1 MSVGVAETCRHARPI
16 DDPDGAFSPLV
27 GPLRRRPACGTSPLM
42 RRLLLLLLLLATVAL
57 AVTFSA
63 SSARSAARARV
74 TCGAKALTF
83 LFWPDGHNAIASI
96 NFQSFPYPHMEVY
109 KPAAG
114 TFPDPNEVGIIEFTS
129 TGQPAGGFAKSCT
142 AVKAK
147 LTSSKP
153 LRASTGQP
161 TALTCAFPKPAQ
173 MEFSKSTSPVAIT
186 LRAILPS
193 KKRVLGV
200 EVSARI
206 MDAPG
211 ASTLKYDPKYCS
223 AQPPPS

>member
-1 MSVGVAETCRHARPI
+1 
-16 DDPDGAFSPLV
+16 
-27 GPLRRRPACGTSPLM
+27 M
-42 RRLLLLLLLLATVAL
+42 RRLLLIVLLLTTVAL

-63 SSARSAARARV
+63 SSAPGAARARV

-83 LFWPDGHNAIASI
+83 LFWPDGHNAIPSI
-96 NFQSFPYPHMEVY
+96 NFPSFPYPHMEVY

-114 TFPDPNEVGIIEFTS
+114 AFPDPNQVGIIEFTP
-129 TGQPAGGFAKSCT
+129 TGQPAGGFAKACT
-142 AVKAK
+142 NVKAK

-161 TALTCAFPKPAQ
+161 TALTCSFPKSAQ
-173 MEFSKSTSPVAIT
+173 MEFSLSTSPVAIT
-186 LRAILPS
+186 LRTILPS
-193 KKRVLGV
+193 KKHVLGV
-200 EVSARI
+200 EVSARL

-211 ASTLKYDPKYCS
+211 ASTLKYDPKYCR